1 MIPFKSSY
9 YQNKIEE
16 FASKVKTNE
25 DFSIN
30 QCRIYWDFYKEGKHK
45 GYMHVFK
52 GVLRNVPC
60 LYENDMLWM
69 SLNGEEI
76 GGYYEALRR
85 AKGIVGVVG
94 LGIGYFVEELASK
107 AKVEKVIVYENNK
120 DIIEIYN
127 RLFDKNNKI
136 EIVNCDAREVQGGNF
151 DFFFVDIYRHEYN
164 EDIVDDY
171 KLFNENHDIKE
182 YSFFGMEHFVLS
194 LREEDIK
201 EEVLPEYWLA
211 MSKNI
216 GDKFFESKYK
226 DNFIPI
232 SYKKAKS
239 LYDKFKLILS

>member
-136 EIVNCDAREVQGGNF
+136 EIVNCDAREVQGGNI

-171 KLFNENHDIKE
+171 KLFNELIK
-182 YSFFGMEHFVLS
+182 
-194 LREEDIK
+194 
-201 EEVLPEYWLA
+201 
-211 MSKNI
+211 
-216 GDKFFESKYK
+216 
-226 DNFIPI
+226 
-232 SYKKAKS
+232 
-239 LYDKFKLILS
+239 

>member
-9 YQNKIEE
+9 YQNKIAE

-25 DFSIN
+25 DFSVN
-30 QCRIYWDFYKEGKHK
+30 QCRVYWDFYKEGKHK

-52 GVLRNVPC
+52 GVLRDVPC
-60 LYENDMLWM
+60 LYEKDMLWM

-107 AKVEKVIVYENNK
+107 EKVEKIIVYENNK

-127 RLFDKNNKI
+127 ILFDKNDKI
-136 EIVNCDAREVQGGNF
+136 EIVNCDAREVKGEKF
-151 DFFFVDIYRHEYN
+151 DFFFVDIYRHEFN
-164 EDIVDDY
+164 KEIVDDY
-171 KLFNENHDIKE
+171 ELFNKNHDIKE